1 MDAGADDQRKEEPA
15 YPDGIPNFN
24 RFGMLSFGVAL
35 SPSAPNAEETIRAVG
50 EALNRPAHHVDQDGY
65 EHEITAGAVH
75 PGHGSVAWV
84 EYRCKK
90 LDNGHVDIEFS
101 VKAQAGGRIVIDWLV
116 ETYNP
121 FFGCRVDYMAW
132 HGDRVVI
139 VYREKHH
146 TYACSLGVDGTRQV
160 IQIAD
165 QWLAV
170 GDQLTFRSEEPDF
183 VERLA
188 FPELQRLDPVP
199 ADEVRQAG
207 MLPRDYDHWNEWNKK
222 HLQMKPKKRGQK

>member
-1 MDAGADDQRKEEPA
+1 M
-15 YPDGIPNFN
+15 
-24 RFGMLSFGVAL
+24 
-35 SPSAPNAEETIRAVG
+35 
-50 EALNRPAHHVDQDGY
+50 
-65 EHEITAGAVH
+65 
-75 PGHGSVAWV
+75 
-84 EYRCKK
+84 
-90 LDNGHVDIEFS
+90 
-101 VKAQAGGRIVIDWLV
+101 KAQADGRIVIDWPV

-121 FFGCRVDYMAW
+121 FYGCRVGYLAW

-146 TYACSLGVDGTRQV
+146 TYACSLGADGTRQV

-165 QWLAV
+165 QWLVV

-188 FPELQRLDPVP
+188 CPELKRLDPVP

-207 MLPRDYDHWNEWNKK
+207 MLPRDYDHWNEWNKRHSQK
-222 HLQMKPKKRGQK
+222 TPKKKGQK